1 MRNAQTLS
9 LLRVGVHHQSPLPG
23 ETASGVTTPGK
34 QQLSYLLKTGAR
46 VGGAAPEN
54 PCSIFSKLSSPEHRV
69 WRSRPKEPKR
79 RWSEVQVGRK
89 EQDQKGPR

>member
-34 QQLSYLLKTGAR
+34 QQLSYLLKTGAW

-69 WRSRPKEPKR
+69 WRSRPKEPKK
-79 RWSEVQVGRK
+79 RWSEVQV
-89 EQDQKGPR
+89 